1 MDVTIEVE
9 DLHGVASALIDLQS
23 SGGDLTNLVQGM
35 DGKWS
40 GSIIV
45 PPAMSP
51 GLNRLTFTLVD
62 EEGAIRITDFI
73 TGFSGDS
80 EIAPQFTILNEGP
93 ILSDLIILRGSEV
106 VDVLLVPD
114 VGEDSIE
121 HTISIHVTDPDGIS
135 VVQARLSTL
144 AAIGEGDDWTR
155 LVDDGTNGDPVAGDG
170 NYSVTVMTRSTMPTG
185 TMDIEIRG
193 IDNFLEPTPGNDRSF
208 SVILSETDSELVGG
222 WSAQTGILVM
232 IAVIALLAIGAV
244 GVFVSLRGAEFSD

>member
-1 MDVTIEVE
+1 MEF
-9 DLHGVASALIDLQS
+9 LLSKHGSA
-23 SGGDLTNLVQGM
+23 
-35 DGKWS
+35 
-40 GSIIV
+40 
-45 PPAMSP
+45 
-51 GLNRLTFTLVD
+51 
-62 EEGAIRITDFI
+62 
-73 TGFSGDS
+73 
-80 EIAPQFTILNEGP
+80 
-93 ILSDLIILRGSEV
+93 
-106 VDVLLVPD
+106 
-114 VGEDSIE
+114 
-121 HTISIHVTDPDGIS
+121 
-135 VVQARLSTL
+135 L

-244 GVFVSLRGAEFSD
+244 GIFVSLRGAEFSE